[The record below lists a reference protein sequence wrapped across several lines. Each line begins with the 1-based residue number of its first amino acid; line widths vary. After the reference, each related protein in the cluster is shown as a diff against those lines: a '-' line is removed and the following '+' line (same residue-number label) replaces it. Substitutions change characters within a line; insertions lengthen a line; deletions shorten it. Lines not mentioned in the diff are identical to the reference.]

1 MSAPDIL
8 PCVEVEPRGG
18 GLAVT
23 SSVIWLHG
31 LGADGHDFEPIVPYL
46 GLDQDHG
53 GVRFV
58 FPHAPKRPVALNM
71 GVIMRAWYDIR
82 AIDLRRDHD
91 VEGIADS
98 AGRIRALIARE
109 NARGIPTNRVV
120 LAGFSQG
127 GAMALYVGLR
137 HPEKLGGILALSC
150 YSILEDSLS
159 TEASDA
165 NRGTKIFQAH
175 GEWDPMVPLERGRAS
190 HDRLIQLGYDVEWR
204 TYPMGHEVHPR
215 EIQDIG
221 AWLRERLTAG

>member
-1 MSAPDIL
+1 MGAPDIL
-8 PCVEVEPRGG
+8 QCVEVEPQGG
-18 GLAVT
+18 VPVGGA
-23 SSVIWLHG
+23 VIWLHG

-46 GLDQDHG
+46 GLDENRG

-71 GVIMRAWYDIR
+71 GLIMRAWYDIR

-98 AGRIRALIARE
+98 AERIRALIARE
-109 NARGIPTNRVV
+109 NGRGIPTDRIV
-120 LAGFSQG
+120 LSGFSQG

-137 HPEKLGGILALSC
+137 HPEKLAGILALSC

-159 TEASDA
+159 AEASAA
-165 NRGTKIFQAH
+165 NRETKIFQAH
-175 GEWDPMVPLERGRAS
+175 GERDPMVPLERGRAT
-190 HDRLIQLGYDVEWR
+190 HDRLVELGYGVEWR

-215 EIQDIG
+215 EIQDVG
-221 AWLRERLTAG
+221 AWLRSRLAQG